1 MNLYKSAPT
10 DQPPAVPE
18 LITIHSIRDER
29 LRQKPLILLA
39 EDNNANRG
47 LYTTMLERAGY
58 SVIGVEDGSKVLEI
72 HEKHPFDV
80 ILMDMQMPHLDG
92 IATTRCL
99 RDKEKSTG
107 GRIPII
113 AMTGR
118 AAEEDR
124 CHALE
129 AGMDSYIAKPFT
141 RNELLEI
148 VKEIIVNK
156 STVPGDMPAAQPLP
170 DETPSPGEKDAARG
184 ARLKVLVAED
194 NKENQQVAAVLLEK
208 LNVAYAFAENGY
220 QALKKLE
227 MQTYD
232 LLLLDMQM
240 PVMDGIETV
249 KHIRASNEH
258 KDLYVIA
265 LTAHA
270 IKGDAQKYIAA
281 GCNDYI
287 SKPIDKE
294 KFRGIINALIE
305 AKMRSVDG
313 SV

>member
-1 MNLYKSAPT
+1 M
-10 DQPPAVPE
+10 D
-18 LITIHSIRDER
+18 
-29 LRQKPLILLA
+29 
-39 EDNNANRG
+39 
-47 LYTTMLERAGY
+47 
-58 SVIGVEDGSKVLEI
+58 
-72 HEKHPFDV
+72 KH
-80 ILMDMQMPHLDG
+80 
-92 IATTRCL
+92 
-99 RDKEKSTG
+99 
-107 GRIPII
+107 
-113 AMTGR
+113 
-118 AAEEDR
+118 
-124 CHALE
+124 
-129 AGMDSYIAKPFT
+129 IAKPFT
-141 RNELLEI
+141 RDELLEI
-148 VKEIIVNK
+148 VKQMIVNK
-156 STVPGDMPAAQPLP
+156 SPVPGDMPVAQPIP
-170 DETPSPGEKDAARG
+170 DETHSPGEKDAVPG
-184 ARLKVLVAED
+184 APLKVLVAED

-249 KHIRASNEH
+249 KQIRANNQH

-294 KFRGIINALIE
+294 KFREKISALIE
-305 AKMRSVDG
+305 KKSRPTNVPVLLD
-313 SV
+313 